1 MAEQRLCAVEGA
13 ADDGILDTGD
23 PTTPE
28 TQEHRRMDSAV
39 AAEFYKPQIAKG
51 WLHRLVRVLSR
62 FP

>member
-1 MAEQRLCAVEGA
+1 
-13 ADDGILDTGD
+13 
-23 PTTPE
+23 
-28 TQEHRRMDSAV
+28 MDSAV